1 MKAIRKL
8 VATTGEYQK
17 DGETKK
23 RYQRLGTMFKDD
35 EGRISI
41 KLDVVPVGP
50 EWSGWVALYEM
61 YDNGGNSQPRQQQA
75 APSQPAE
82 PTTTRNVHERHGA
95 GAEDGEDI
103 PF

>member
-8 VATTGEYQK
+8 VATVGEYKK

-23 RYQRLGTMFKDD
+23 RYQRMGTMFKDD

-41 KLDVVPVGP
+41 KLDCVPVGP
-50 EWSGWVALYEM
+50 EWSGWVSLYEM
-61 YDNGGNSQPRQQQA
+61 DEGK
-75 APSQPAE
+75 QPAQQSGQ
-82 PTTTRNVHERHGA
+82 TTTRNVHEREGA
-95 GAEDGEDI
+95 GAESDGDI